1 MHWLILIPFYFFGAT
16 GLFLRLTIASRLLRL
31 KVTASTLAV
40 TSVVLGLA
48 FVIVPLVSDLL
59 DLEHYAGRYVLG
71 LGVVTFLIAAVDTIL
86 EPLLPLPLDQELAQS

>member
-16 GLFLRLTIASRLLRL
+16 GLFLLLTIASRLLRL

-71 LGVVTFLIAAVDTIL
+71 LGLVTFLIAAVDTIL